1 MKFTLKP
8 GSYDLY
14 LMIIT
19 ALTLVMMGL
28 VCLYGIWVYSYAEQ
42 SDPFWAE
49 TALYEDYI
57 NSMNQLMYPFAVLL
71 LIVLGL
77 CIPKRIISKKQLLAA
92 GAVLLGM
99 TFIVER
105 LTGINTSLEFL
116 LGVSILLQTV
126 VVILTILRQSG
137 LKYENEGYFI
147 RVGSSMLHLGVVLFI
162 FDFVSMRSS
171 IHHISIFWV
180 ATVLITAGTV
190 LSFYSDKI
198 RTCLISRRL

>member
-1 MKFTLKP
+1 MKLTLKP

-28 VCLYGIWVYSYAEQ
+28 VCLYGILIYSYAEQ
-42 SDPFWAE
+42 SNPFWTE
-49 TALYEDYI
+49 TVLHEDYI

-77 CIPKRIISKKQLLAA
+77 CIPKRIISKKQLLAT
-92 GAVLLGM
+92 GACLLGM
-99 TFIVER
+99 TFIIEQ

-116 LGVSILLQTV
+116 LGISILLQTAV
-126 VVILTILRQSG
+126 MILTILRQGG
-137 LKYENEGYFI
+137 LKYESEGYFI
-147 RVGSSMLHLGVVLFI
+147 RVGSSMLHLGVVMFI
-162 FDFVSMRSS
+162 FDFVGMRSS
-171 IHHISIFWV
+171 IHHIGIFWV
-180 ATVLITAGTV
+180 AAVLITAGTV

-198 RTCLISRRL
+198 RTCVISRRL

>member
-1 MKFTLKP
+1 MKLSLKP
-8 GSYDLY
+8 GSYDLN

-19 ALTLVMMGL
+19 ALTLVMMAL
-28 VCLYGIWVYSYAEQ
+28 VCLYGIWIYSCTEQ
-42 SDPFWAE
+42 SNPFWTE
-49 TALYEDYI
+49 TALYDDYI
-57 NSMNQLMYPFAVLL
+57 NSMNQLMYPFTVLL

-92 GAVLLGM
+92 GACLLGL
-99 TFIVER
+99 TFIIEQ
-105 LTGINTSLEFL
+105 LTSINTSLEFL
-116 LGVSILLQTV
+116 LGVSILLQTA
-126 VVILTILRQSG
+126 VVILTILQQGG
-137 LKYENEGYFI
+137 LKYESEGYFI
-147 RVGSSMLHLGVVLFI
+147 RVGSSMLHLGVVVFI

-180 ATVLITAGTV
+180 ATVLIIAGTV

>member
-1 MKFTLKP
+1 
-8 GSYDLY
+8 
-14 LMIIT
+14 MIIT

-28 VCLYGIWVYSYAEQ
+28 VCLYGIWVYSYTEQ
-42 SDPFWAE
+42 SDPFWTE

-105 LTGINTSLEFL
+105 LTDINTSLEF
-116 LGVSILLQTV
+116 
-126 VVILTILRQSG
+126 
-137 LKYENEGYFI
+137 
-147 RVGSSMLHLGVVLFI
+147 
-162 FDFVSMRSS
+162 
-171 IHHISIFWV
+171 
-180 ATVLITAGTV
+180 
-190 LSFYSDKI
+190 
-198 RTCLISRRL
+198 